1 MAGKSKSKIVRVL
14 EKLSRQQGKTMLA
27 RLGRGRPFR
36 TLVATILSA
45 RVRDEVTET
54 VVPEVMRRWP
64 DAESLA
70 RARPRDVEH
79 VIRRIGLYRVK
90 SRRLVEVAGRLVREY
105 GGRVPN
111 SLEELVKLPGVG
123 RKTAGCVVVY
133 AFGGTALPVDTHVHR
148 ISNRLGWVRTKVP
161 TATERA
167 LLDIV
172 PEEWQARVNDLLVH
186 HGKTI
191 CKPLN
196 PDCDACPVSGDCPYW
211 RGRK

>member
-1 MAGKSKSKIVRVL
+1 MADKLHGNVERVL
-14 EKLSRQQGKTMLA
+14 KKLSRQQGKTMLS
-27 RLGRGRPFR
+27 RLGQGRPFR

-64 DAESLA
+64 DAASLA
-70 RARPRDVEH
+70 RARSRDVER

-90 SRRLVEVAGRLVREY
+90 SRRLVEVARRLVREY
-105 GGRVPN
+105 AGQVPD

-148 ISNRLGWVRTKVP
+148 ISNRLGWVNTKNP
-161 TATERA
+161 DATERA
-167 LLDIV
+167 LLDVV
-172 PEEWQARVNDLLVH
+172 PEKWQARVNDLLVQ
-186 HGKTI
+186 HGKTV
-191 CKPLN
+191 CKPIN
-196 PDCDACPVSGDCPYW
+196 PDCKACPVSDDCNYA